1 MQRTWIGLGSLAGLG
16 AVMMAAVAAHVVPES
31 ADPRAAEM
39 LRSAIQMQGW
49 HALAL
54 LACGLW
60 ADRGGRLAARLAN
73 WAGAAF
79 AAGLVLFCGAV
90 YALVLAGV
98 HIAMLAPVG
107 GTLLMLGWALL
118 GVSALRARADRR
130 G

>member
-1 MQRTWIGLGSLAGLG
+1 MRRTWIGLGSLAGLG
-16 AVMMAAVAAHVVPES
+16 AVMMAAVAAHLVPES
-31 ADPRAAEM
+31 ADPRAGEM
-39 LRSAIQMQGW
+39 LRSAIQMHLW

-60 ADRGGRLAARLAN
+60 AERGGRLVD

-79 AAGLVLFCGAV
+79 AAGLVLFCGAI

-118 GVSALRARADRR
+118 GISALRAR
-130 G
+130 

>member
-1 MQRTWIGLGSLAGLG
+1 MRRTWIGLGSLAGLG
-16 AVMMAAVAAHVVPES
+16 AVMMAAVAAHLLS
-31 ADPRAAEM
+31 AGADPHAAEI

-60 ADRGGRLAARLAN
+60 ADRAGRRAARLVN
-73 WAGAAF
+73 CAGAAF
-79 AAGLVLFCGAV
+79 TAGVLLFCGAL

-98 HIAMLAPVG
+98 HIPMLAPVG

-118 GVSALRARADRR
+118 GISALLA